1 MKKSD
6 VQVYFHDLQNRY
18 DNMDTDPD
26 VQRVDSQVMAHNA
39 LTVLERIID
48 EGLDDEQKRFEAY
61 HNGYD
66 QGRFDE
72 YADRM
77 GKEQAE
83 KVKGKLERQKNCPY
97 CHAPYKP
104 FISTGREAPL
114 NLDGGGLIY
123 TGVSNVLGNGPITE
137 TTLGVIN
144 VLKVPNCPFCKR
156 PLNGDAD
163 Q

>member
-6 VQVYFHDLQNRY
+6 LQVYFYTLRKRF
-18 DNMDTDPD
+18 DNMLHDPKAQWSD
-26 VQRVDSQVMAHNA
+26 CQRLASDA
-39 LTVLERIID
+39 LVVLGQAVNEWPD
-48 EGLDDEQKRFEAY
+48 NEQKRLKAY
-61 HNGYD
+61 HNGYE

-77 GKEQAE
+77 GKKQAE
-83 KVKGKLERQKNCPY
+83 KVKGRLERQKNCPY
-97 CHAPYKP
+97 CHAPYRP

-114 NLDGGGLIY
+114 NLDGDGLIY
-123 TGVSNVLGNGPITE
+123 MGVSNVLGNGPITE